1 MLATVQKTKNIRL
14 PYKKSLRWLM
24 KQLDRHD
31 YLAELLYYRKE
42 KIKINTFTFSRKI
55 KEKIHATYP
64 NISSY
69 PRHAAIIALAAFVI
83 YRILRP
89 LFKRRK
95 PRKSKSFK
103 KRLIDVQDIE
113 DEDTKKKLTIN
124 KMTEKLKL
132 CTFIF
137 PRKIGITRPSCCS
150 IFVISPFHLVVLK
163 MNSSNILRM
172 IETIYVGG
180 GTPTAL
186 EADLFKQLLDII
198 KPYSLGIKEYTFE
211 ANPES
216 LTDDKIVLLR
226 EYGVNRISLGVQSTN
241 DNLLKKINRAHRFS
255 EVQKVV
261 ASLKNHGFN
270 NINVDLILGLPNATK
285 KLLSQD
291 LENVLALGIQ
301 HTLLFLTLH
310 PHTVLFNQ
318 GFREL
323 SPDQSREYYDL
334 VEQALLKHGFIHYE
348 VSNYSLPGFAAK
360 HNFAYWRNE
369 QYYGVGLGAAGYL
382 GNVRYKNTLN
392 LEKYLKGMYIAEK
405 EQLSIHDCFV
415 YQVMLNLRTVEGL
428 SLKYIKQQFTIDL
441 YKEKKKIIDEF
452 IANGYLML
460 VNENL
465 IPTYQGMMI
474 LDTIILQLI

>member
-1 MLATVQKTKNIRL
+1 
-14 PYKKSLRWLM
+14 
-24 KQLDRHD
+24 
-31 YLAELLYYRKE
+31 
-42 KIKINTFTFSRKI
+42 
-55 KEKIHATYP
+55 
-64 NISSY
+64 
-69 PRHAAIIALAAFVI
+69 
-83 YRILRP
+83 
-89 LFKRRK
+89 
-95 PRKSKSFK
+95 
-103 KRLIDVQDIE
+103 
-113 DEDTKKKLTIN
+113 
-124 KMTEKLKL
+124 MTEKVKALYIHIPFCEKICDYCDFPKL
-132 CTFIF
+132 QYFRNF
-137 PRKIGITRPSCCS
+137 A
-150 IFVISPFHLVVLK
+150 ISYLVVLK
-163 MNSSNILRM
+163 NELEQYTPHDL
-172 IETIYVGG
+172 ETIYVGG

-301 HTLLFLTLH
+301 HISCYSLMLH

-369 QYYGVGLGAAGYL
+369 HYYGVGLGAAGYL

-392 LEKYLKGMYIAEK
+392 LEKYLKGTYIAEK

-428 SLKYIKQQFTIDL
+428 SLKYIKQQFAIDL